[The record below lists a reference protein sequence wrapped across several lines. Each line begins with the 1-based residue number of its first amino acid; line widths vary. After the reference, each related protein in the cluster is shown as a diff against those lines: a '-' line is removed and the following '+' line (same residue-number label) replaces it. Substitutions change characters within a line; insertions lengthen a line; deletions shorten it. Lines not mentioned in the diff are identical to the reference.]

1 MSNDNMDNI
10 ANNVRAVADDA
21 VRNVAQGIADD
32 LRLYARRHVR
42 TGELARNIRL
52 TQKSKAKP
60 GQSATYMVDGGERA
74 SYSNRSY
81 HALVFLAP
89 RRIPDGARTLT
100 KVLQDARQK
109 LR

>member
-1 MSNDNMDNI
+1 MSNDDMKDL
-10 ANNVRAVADDA
+10 ADNVRAVADDA

-52 TQKSKAKP
+52 MVKNKAKP
-60 GQSATYMVDGGERA
+60 GQSATYLVDGSERSA
-74 SYSNRSY
+74 YSNRSY

-109 LR
+109 LK